1 LASRRRLIFLSF
13 FSSLSFK
20 PRFRGFFFFPFFPR
34 RLSMTTQT
42 LHIGP
47 APCEEECAQVGRPD
61 YEERSRRECLVFR
74 RMLQRLY
81 PAPDR
86 ARLQVKSFAHDFGS
100 YREVCV
106 CYDDQNEAACTY
118 ACQLERETPLK
129 WDAIAHYELLW
140 HERQSHY
147 REAVRKG
154 EIVCD
159 EIPAQYLAE
168 DFPARPADQSLPELC
183 RQFPL

>member
-1 LASRRRLIFLSF
+1 MS
-13 FSSLSFK
+13 
-20 PRFRGFFFFPFFPR
+20 
-34 RLSMTTQT
+34 TQT
-42 LHIGP
+42 IGIGP
-47 APCEEECAQVGRPD
+47 TPCEEECAQVGRAD

-86 ARLQVKSFAHDFGS
+86 ASLQVKSFAHDFGS

-106 CYDDQNEAACTY
+106 CYDDEDRAASEY
-118 ACQLERETPLK
+118 AFRLEEKTPPK

-140 HERQSHY
+140 CERKSHCLEAARNGRIA
-147 REAVRKG
+147 RE
-154 EIVCD
+154 
-159 EIPAQYLAE
+159 EIPAQYLAG
-168 DFPARPADQSLPELC
+168 DFPTLPANQTFTELC